1 DVEVT
6 PARGFDLG
14 NGPGKPVTRNVR
26 GGAAGIIL
34 DARGRALQLPEDPM
48 ERRQAVTRVVESSGM
63 YDDLELAPT
72 GA

>member
-1 DVEVT
+1 MT

-14 NGPGKPVTRNVR
+14 NGPGKSVTRNVR

-34 DARGRALQLPEDPM
+34 DARGRKLELPEDPT
-48 ERRQAVTRVVESSGM
+48 ERRQAVTRVVEASGM